1 MNEQTARTQPNPSQR
16 RCKLDEHTNTHTH
29 RSTNT
34 YSRWKEK
41 AKAKKRKTTNK
52 NMSTKQRMQAI
63 KGVSMFYARSS
74 RINSGII
81 QVEWMCFAL
90 FCSLVQWRRM
100 WFRFGLSTRQYRL
113 SYCLV
118 FRLNLVVFPLFP
130 SVLFLRELWSELFTW
145 ISLSIS
151 LSL

>member
-1 MNEQTARTQPNPSQR
+1 MNEQTARTEPNPSQR
-16 RCKLDEHTNTHTH
+16 RCKLDEHTNTHTAQ
-29 RSTNT
+29 RTRT
-34 YSRWKEK
+34 LDEK
-41 AKAKKRKTTNK
+41 RKRKQKKRKTTNK

>member
-1 MNEQTARTQPNPSQR
+1 MNEQTAWTEPNPSQR
-16 RCKLDEHTNTHTH
+16 RCKLDEHTNTHTPLNEH
-29 RSTNT
+29 VHSMKRESE
-34 YSRWKEK
+34 S
-41 AKAKKRKTTNK
+41 KKRKTTNK